1 MASSI
6 QDEALAG
13 MAKVGAPRVPMGKEG
28 AKFTTPSAKPSAGTL
43 VKKKNTAAGDPT
55 ASGTKANRK
64 NAPYSPSTAGT
75 ERKGAAY
82 SIKASYMKSNDPAA
96 GLTQANGRIVN
107 PAVVRSKDSW
117 SEGIST
123 SY

>member
-1 MASSI
+1 MASSV

-13 MAKVGAPRVPMGKEG
+13 MAKQGRMPMGKEG
-28 AKFTTPSAKPSAGTL
+28 VKFSSPSASPASGTL
-43 VKKKNTAAGDPT
+43 VPKKSTAAGDPT

-64 NAPYSPSTAGT
+64 NDPYNPGTAGT

-117 SEGIST
+117 AEGISS

>member
-13 MAKVGAPRVPMGKEG
+13 MAKQGRTPMGKEG
-28 AKFTTPSAKPSAGTL
+28 VKFSSPSAAPAKGTL
-43 VKKKNTAAGDPT
+43 VPKKNTAAGDPT

-64 NAPYSPSTAGT
+64 NEAYNPGTAGT
-75 ERKGAAY
+75 ERTGASY
-82 SIKASYMKSNDPAA
+82 SVKASYMKSNDPAA
-96 GLTQANGRIVN
+96 GLTQANGRIIS
-107 PAVVRSKDSW
+107 PSVVRSKDSW
-117 SEGIST
+117 SEGISS